1 MHDDA
6 RFLFIYFTYYINTY
20 TYIYKILYFQLII
33 IITHGQRGTYTLTNK
48 GTESQTD

>member
-20 TYIYKILYFQLII
+20 TYIYIKYYIF
-33 IITHGQRGTYTLTNK
+33 N
-48 GTESQTD
+48 